1 MKYSEYLLKLAEIAT
16 RSSNEHLH
24 LCFLIGDYPHPEHSD
39 KLRKTI
45 TKKIRAMDIL
55 LYSPNAEINSTTLYD
70 LTRMYAKKGLNLTP
84 KQARIK
90 WLKDLAK
97 HHAARGN

>member
-16 RSSNEHLH
+16 RSSEEHLQ
-24 LCFLIGDYPHPEHSD
+24 LCFLIRDYPHPEHSD

-55 LYSPNAEINSTTLYD
+55 LYNRIGQVSTTLYD
-70 LTRMYAKKGLNLTP
+70 LTSLYANKGLNLTP

-90 WLKDLAK
+90 WLKELAK